1 MRPKMLHGLAVSHQT
16 QYQRT
21 GDVGYIEEGI
31 KHIYEASKLVI
42 SGHPDSRHFLNFLA
56 ANLLDRF
63 RHHGADKD
71 IADAIKHF
79 RSSISLFPEGH
90 PELTG
95 MLSNFASY
103 LRLIFFGHGNA
114 EYLEESIALSRS
126 AVEFPFS
133 SVRGRLKAA
142 SDWTVTAHCTQ
153 HPSALTAYRK
163 ALSLLQHVIDLGSTV
178 QTRHEYISS

>member
-1 MRPKMLHGLAVSHQT
+1 MLHGLAVSLQT

-31 KHIYEASKLVI
+31 EHLYDASKLVI

-71 IADAIKHF
+71 ITDAIKHF

-95 MLSNFASY
+95 MLSNFCQ
-103 LRLIFFGHGNA
+103 LL
-114 EYLEESIALSRS
+114 ALDLFLDTAMQNISRS
-126 AVEFPFS
+126 LLLCLDLP
-133 SVRGRLKAA
+133 
-142 SDWTVTAHCTQ
+142 WNTH
-153 HPSALTAYRK
+153 
-163 ALSLLQHVIDLGSTV
+163 SLVCVVD
-178 QTRHEYISS
+178 